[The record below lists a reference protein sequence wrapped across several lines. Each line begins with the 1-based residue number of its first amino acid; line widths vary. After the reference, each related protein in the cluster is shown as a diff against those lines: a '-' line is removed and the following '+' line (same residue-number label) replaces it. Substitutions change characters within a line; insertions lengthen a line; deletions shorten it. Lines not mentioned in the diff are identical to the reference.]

1 MGTGQASRDWSS
13 RRIALES
20 SRLCDKC
27 VERHRC
33 VYPGTEFQCT
43 DLNIQT
49 GLAHPS
55 DPRSLDRLGRL
66 GTLHLDV
73 IALPQ
78 PHPHLPRFIPLV
90 EPRGVGRLVRER
102 FVAVSLKDAF
112 DESGSTRKALSLR
125 RRLGVNSNSFVLL
138 LCFGRDPLLVRAFDT
153 LESTVRGIA
162 GGQFDLVTAVGLSQY
177 RSDPPLENLI
187 NIRESL
193 ESFHQLQAHGVT
205 AVPFVAFSNECDVAR
220 WATWLIDNPSVRM
233 VALDF
238 QDARHRPD
246 WRFVLGGFR
255 ELVDKSPDDIQFLI
269 RGPSSG
275 ERIRQLFAITRRLT
289 IINAQPFMKATK
301 GASLEERRRRQSKT
315 SLFAGW
321 SRFYKGICKA
331 ASTSWGSATAN
342 GG

>member
-1 MGTGQASRDWSS
+1 M
-13 RRIALES
+13 ALEP
-20 SRLCDKC
+20 SRLCDMC
-27 VERHRC
+27 VGRHWC
-33 VYPGTEFQCT
+33 VYHGTEFQCT
-43 DLNIQT
+43 DLNIEA

-55 DPRSLDRLGRL
+55 DPLCLDRLGRL
-66 GTLHLDV
+66 GTLDLDV

-78 PHPHLPRFIPLV
+78 PYPRLPRFIPLV

-112 DESGSTRKALSLR
+112 DESGSARKALSLR

-153 LESTVRGIA
+153 LESTVRAIA
-162 GGQFDLVTAVGLSQY
+162 GGQYDLVTAVGLSQY

-205 AVPFVAFSNECDVAR
+205 AVPFVSFSNECDVAR
-220 WATWLIDNPSVRM
+220 CATWLIDNPSVRM

-238 QDARHRPD
+238 QDARGRPD

-269 RGPSSG
+269 RGPSSPR
-275 ERIRQLFAITRRLT
+275 RIRQLFAITQRLT

-301 GASLEERRRRQSKT
+301 GASLVQRRSRRSKPR
-315 SLFAGW
+315 LFADW
-321 SRFYKGICKA
+321 SRSLKDTCKA
-331 ASTSWGSATAN
+331 ASTT
-342 GG
+342 